1 MAGIE
6 DCYTASRGNTKT
18 QVGWHC
24 VSLHSAIVHSRALL
38 VDAHLKDVQQY
49 WGCVACLLQH

>member
-18 QVGWHC
+18 QVGAGTA
-24 VSLHSAIVHSRALL
+24 SKDMRA
-38 VDAHLKDVQQY
+38 
-49 WGCVACLLQH
+49 CM

>member
-18 QVGWHC
+18 QVGRQCQGAIILSYYCMWMSC
-24 VSLHSAIVHSRALL
+24 ILEARQWQGRVPSLL
-38 VDAHLKDVQQY
+38 
-49 WGCVACLLQH
+49 